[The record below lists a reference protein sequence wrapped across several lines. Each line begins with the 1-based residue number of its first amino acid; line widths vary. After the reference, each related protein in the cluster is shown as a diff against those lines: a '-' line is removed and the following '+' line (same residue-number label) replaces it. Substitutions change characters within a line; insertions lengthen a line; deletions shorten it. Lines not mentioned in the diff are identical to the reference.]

1 MVNDGQK
8 WLALAHE
15 HERQTLVL
23 PGHKQRPYHNRIINT
38 WFYGVCANFAK
49 RYSTNE
55 HVLRDANRLTECA
68 LFGLR
73 AENKF
78 KIRFQLNYKKGF

>member
-8 WLALAHE
+8 WLALAHK
-15 HERQTLVL
+15 HEGKTFV
-23 PGHKQRPYHNRIINT
+23 PFGHKQRSYHNRIINT
-38 WFYGVCANFAK
+38 WLSGVCANIAK

-55 HVLRDANRLTECA
+55 HILRDANRLTECA

>member
-8 WLALAHE
+8 WLALAHA
-15 HERQTLVL
+15 HEKKTLVR
-23 PGHKQRPYHNRIINT
+23 PGQNQRPYHNRIINT
-38 WFYGVCANFAK
+38 WLSGVCANIAK

-73 AENKF
+73 AEKKF
-78 KIRFQLNYKKGF
+78 KIRFQLNYKKVF